1 MSFPLSCKGE
11 LEYTSS
17 KLALKT
23 YNKVIIIIYY
33 ENDKYLAKYRLHLR
47 DENISWLW
55 WIKYVF
61 FLNHVMHVICWEFR
75 YLWDI

>member
-23 YNKVIIIIYY
+23 YNKGIIIIIIYY
-33 ENDKYLAKYRLHLR
+33 ENDKYLAKHRLHLR
-47 DENISWLW
+47 GDNIS
-55 WIKYVF
+55 
-61 FLNHVMHVICWEFR
+61 
-75 YLWDI
+75 